1 MLKIACILL
10 SNQIDHIILA
20 VKNIYQKTGIPIDIC
35 LLTAENLSNSVNL
48 REFLNF
54 AQKSHIVLLHLVDG
68 NSFPEFDQVTSILST
83 KLVPLFASDAQFNPE
98 IVLSSTVDKKD
109 YRKIF
114 EYLKFGGTE
123 NYENLLCFL
132 ANHYADGNFEVNPPI
147 KTQFE
152 RIYRPMVDH
161 ILTSTEP
168 I

>member
-1 MLKIACILL
+1 MSAAKTLC
-10 SNQIDHIILA
+10 
-20 VKNIYQKTGIPIDIC
+20 QKTGISIDIY
-35 LLTAENLSNSVNL
+35 LRTVEDLSSLSNLS
-48 REFLNF
+48 EFINF
-54 AQKSHIVLLHLVDG
+54 AQKAHIVLMHVTDG
-68 NSFPEFDQVTSILST
+68 KNNFPEFDRVASILST
-83 KLVPLFASDAQFNPE
+83 NIVPLFASDAQSDPE

-109 YRKIF
+109 YQKIF

-152 RIYRPMVDH
+152 SVYRPRLDH